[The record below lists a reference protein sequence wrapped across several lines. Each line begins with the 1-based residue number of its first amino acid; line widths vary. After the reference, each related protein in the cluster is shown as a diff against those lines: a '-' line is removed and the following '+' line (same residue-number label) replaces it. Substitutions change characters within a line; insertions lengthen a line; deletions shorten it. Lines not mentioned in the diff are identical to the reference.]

1 MNFQKNNQKNE
12 AMERILLLAS
22 KATGVVIMAI
32 GIIGAILFLILTIVS
47 LIDHWNTAWNIVFN
61 PEGVRMMGAMAIFMA
76 VGLTGFIF
84 KKKSIKT
91 LKTSF

>member
-1 MNFQKNNQKNE
+1 MKK
-12 AMERILLLAS
+12 ILLLAS
-22 KATGVVIMAI
+22 KDTGVVIMAI

-47 LIDHWNTAWNIVFN
+47 LIDHWDTAWNIVFN
-61 PEGVRMMGAMAIFMA
+61 PEGVRMMGTMAIFMS

-84 KKKSIKT
+84 KKKSIKA